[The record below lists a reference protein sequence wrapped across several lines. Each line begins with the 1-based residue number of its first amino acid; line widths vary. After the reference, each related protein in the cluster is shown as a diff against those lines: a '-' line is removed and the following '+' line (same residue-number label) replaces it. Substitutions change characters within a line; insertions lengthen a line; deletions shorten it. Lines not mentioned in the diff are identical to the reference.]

1 MRNVCPKIR
10 KDFHQEVDVSNCTE
24 GEGKGEKENDTGGR
38 GEGRGRGRERFWGRG
53 RGREKM
59 ILKTEGKE
67 GQRLYL
73 IGGEK
78 IFRTKSFQTLL
89 DEKMG

>member
-10 KDFHQEVDVSNCTE
+10 KDFHQEVDVSYCTE

-38 GEGRGRGRERFWGRG
+38 GEGRGRERYWGRG

-59 ILKTEGKE
+59 ILKTEGE
-67 GQRLYL
+67 GGLEIVFDWRRKNLPH
-73 IGGEK
+73 K
-78 IFRTKSFQTLL
+78 AFPDVVR
-89 DEKMG
+89 

>member
-38 GEGRGRGRERFWGRG
+38 GEGRGRERFWGRG

-78 IFRTKSFQTLL
+78 ILRTKPFQTLL
-89 DEKMG
+89 DEKVG

>member
-24 GEGKGEKENDTGGR
+24 GEGKGEKENDTG
-38 GEGRGRGRERFWGRG
+38 GRGRERFWGRG

-78 IFRTKSFQTLL
+78 IFRTKPFQTLL

>member
-10 KDFHQEVDVSNCTE
+10 KDFHHEVDVSNCTE

-38 GEGRGRGRERFWGRG
+38 GEGRGRERYWGRG

-59 ILKTEGKE
+59 ILKTEGE
-67 GQRLYL
+67 GGLEIVFDWRRKNLPH
-73 IGGEK
+73 K
-78 IFRTKSFQTLL
+78 AFPDVVR
-89 DEKMG
+89 

>member
-10 KDFHQEVDVSNCTE
+10 KDFHQEVDVSYCTE

-38 GEGRGRGRERFWGRG
+38 GEGRGRERSGGGEGGGRKWYLRRKGR
-53 RGREKM
+53 
-59 ILKTEGKE
+59 E

-78 IFRTKSFQTLL
+78 IFRTKPFQTLL

>member
-10 KDFHQEVDVSNCTE
+10 KDFHQEVDVSYCTE

-38 GEGRGRGRERFWGRG
+38 GEGRGRERFWGRG

-59 ILKTEGKE
+59 ILKTKGK
-67 GQRLYL
+67 
-73 IGGEK
+73 GGSEIVFDRRRK
-78 IFRTKSFQTLL
+78 NLPHKAFSDVVR
-89 DEKMG
+89 